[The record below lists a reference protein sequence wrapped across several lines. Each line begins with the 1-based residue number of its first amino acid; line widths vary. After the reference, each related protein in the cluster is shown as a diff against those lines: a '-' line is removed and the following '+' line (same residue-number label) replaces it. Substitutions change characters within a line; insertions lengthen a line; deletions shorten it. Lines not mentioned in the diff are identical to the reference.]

1 MAGLS
6 TGLHRLGTPT
16 AKRFFQGVV
25 GVFMLLA
32 CLRLMLGPP
41 MSEWGED
48 TCPITFY
55 DKLPQIQIGARKAPA
70 IVSCSAVIQNDAF
83 EISKA
88 ENHRT
93 CRADNKLDEKWY
105 ISFTKSCDMFRH
117 SRGYTKY
124 PVSSEE
130 KDFPLAFSILTYED
144 VEQTERLLR
153 AIYRP
158 HNFYCIH
165 ADLKSG
171 RQFRLALEGI
181 AGCLEHVFLVEDP
194 VRVYWAEYTVLEAE
208 LRCMEALLARSA
220 AWRYF
225 INLTGR
231 EFPLRTNLELVRILK
246 AYNGANDI
254 EGAAHG

>member
-6 TGLHRLGTPT
+6 TGLHRLGAPT
-16 AKRFFQGVV
+16 AKHFFQGVV
-25 GVFMLLA
+25 GVFMLMVY
-32 CLRLMLGPP
+32 LRLMFGPP

-48 TCPITFY
+48 MCPITFY
-55 DKLPQIQIGARKAPA
+55 DELPKIQIGAREAPA
-70 IVSCSAVIQNDAF
+70 TVNCSAVIQNDAF

-93 CRADNKLDEKWY
+93 CRASKRLDEKWY

-165 ADLKSG
+165 ADLNSD
-171 RQFRLALEGI
+171 RQFRQALEGI

-254 EGAAHG
+254 DGSAHG